1 MIIESDESM
10 FCIDELVS
18 FWFHLSGEDSFQ
30 TIILVDRCISDI
42 YFDPWRINIYLT
54 DKKSATFIAYV
65 GFYVNYF
72 SGEFPIKFI
81 C

>member
-30 TIILVDRCISDI
+30 TIVLVDRCISDI
-42 YFDPWRINIYLT
+42 YFDP
-54 DKKSATFIAYV
+54 
-65 GFYVNYF
+65 
-72 SGEFPIKFI
+72 
-81 C
+81 